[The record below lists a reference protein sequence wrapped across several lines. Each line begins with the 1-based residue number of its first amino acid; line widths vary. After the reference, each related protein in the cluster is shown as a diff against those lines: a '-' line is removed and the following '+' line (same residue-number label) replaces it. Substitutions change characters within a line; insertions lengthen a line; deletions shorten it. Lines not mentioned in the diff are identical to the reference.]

1 MYILTKT
8 KTVAIAAITAIA
20 ILIPISAYSLGMGDI
35 KLQSEFNQN
44 LKAEIGLIASPGED
58 ISNLS
63 IGLAPAEKFD
73 EAGIP
78 WNSFLNKIKFKP
90 VKKRNGTTV
99 IELTSNEGFKE
110 PVLSFVLEVRCS
122 KSNVLYREFTV
133 LLDPHQVK

>member
-20 ILIPISAYSLGMGDI
+20 ILIPNRAYSLGIGDI

-44 LKAEIGLIASPGED
+44 LKAEIGLLAAPGED
-58 ISNLS
+58 VSNLS
-63 IGLAPAEKFD
+63 IALAPAEKID

-90 VKKRNGTTV
+90 VKKHNGATV

-110 PVLSFVLEVRCS
+110 PVLSFVLEVRWS

-133 LLDPHQVK
+133 LLDPSQVK